1 MISALLLALGSLV
14 STAFAARPKAGTPA
28 SSRLPSPT
36 YRAGLAWLL
45 LLSNTALASRVER
58 LEKRS
63 SPVQTFPNGSN
74 FVWTLEDTYQG
85 STFFDTFKFYTGED
99 PTHGTVN
106 YTDQETAFAEGLAYV
121 ESDGIVVMKGDNTT
135 WLQEGQYRNSVRIS
149 SQKQYNTGL
158 FILDLDMAPWGCG
171 VWPAWWTLGS
181 GTWPWTGEIDIIE
194 GVHDNEHNQ
203 VTWHTGPYCNLTE
216 NANFTGTIVEQ
227 NNEPN
232 LICNCV
238 DNYNSN
244 SGCAVTEWSRASYG
258 PIFDQ
263 QGGGVFAMKWDVSG
277 IGVWSFYRAA
287 VPQDVT
293 NGQPTPST
301 WGEPVAYLMPDACDP
316 LTNFINHSIIFDITF
331 CGDWA
336 GNDYA
341 TSGCPGTCA
350 QRIMDPSN
358 FNNASWRIRSLEVYR
373 QQAIYGVTSDAT
385 HSALPATILLA
396 ITGLLVVAMV

>member
-1 MISALLLALGSLV
+1 MISAPPLTLGSLV
-14 STAFAARPKAGTPA
+14 LTAIASRPKVRVG
-28 SSRLPSPT
+28 SRSLSPT
-36 YRAGLAWLL
+36 CRVGLAWLL
-45 LLSNTALASRVER
+45 LLSNTAIASRVER
-58 LEKRS
+58 IEKRS
-63 SPVQTFPNGSN
+63 SPVQTFPNGST
-74 FVWTLEDTYQG
+74 FVWTLEDTYEG
-85 STFFDTFKFYTGED
+85 STFFDTFAFYTGTD
-99 PTHGTVN
+99 PTH
-106 YTDQETAFAEGLAYV
+106 YTDRDTAFANGLAYV

-135 WLQEGQYRNSVRIS
+135 WLQEGQERNSIRIA
-149 SQKQYNTGL
+149 NRAFLAGL

-203 VTWHTGPYCNLTE
+203 VTWHTGPYCNLTQ

-316 LTNFINHSIIFDITF
+316 ITNFINHSIIFDITF

-358 FNNASWRIRSLEVYR
+358 FNNASWRIRSLTVYR
-373 QQAIYGVTSDAT
+373 QQAIHGVTSDAT
-385 HSALPATILLA
+385 QSALSAMTLFA
-396 ITGLLVVAMV
+396 VMGFLVVVMM